1 MNAFTALAESS
12 PDRRTELLARLAGAA
27 IADRSGPVSL
37 RQFAIQAGV
46 SEPTLR
52 HFFKDRR
59 GVVIA
64 LLGFFAGQAADFLAR
79 SAVPRETVRDAVQG
93 YGALAGD
100 GFSNALFAQAH
111 GFALVEA
118 IHDPVVARAYLDTV
132 IEPSLKAI
140 EARLAPSAD
149 PEGRDPERVRHA
161 ALALYA
167 ATLFAILHQRL
178 LGGGEARPLDAAA
191 FLADITALFADGLG
205 PKG

>member
-1 MNAFTALAESS
+1 MNAFSGLAKTTS
-12 PDRRTELLARLAGAA
+12 DRRTELLALLAGAA

-46 SEPTLR
+46 AEPTLR
-52 HFFKDRR
+52 HFFKDRQ

-64 LLGFFAGQAADFLAR
+64 LLEFFAGQAADFLAR
-79 SAVPRETVRDAVQG
+79 SAVPGETVREAVQG

-111 GFALVEA
+111 GFALVES
-118 IHDPVVARAYLDTV
+118 IHDPVVARADLDTV

-140 EARLAPSAD
+140 EARLAPTVD
-149 PEGRDPERVRHA
+149 PEGRDPDRVRHA

-178 LGGGEARPLDAAA
+178 LGGGEARPLDVTA
-191 FLADITALFADGLG
+191 FLADITSLFADGLA